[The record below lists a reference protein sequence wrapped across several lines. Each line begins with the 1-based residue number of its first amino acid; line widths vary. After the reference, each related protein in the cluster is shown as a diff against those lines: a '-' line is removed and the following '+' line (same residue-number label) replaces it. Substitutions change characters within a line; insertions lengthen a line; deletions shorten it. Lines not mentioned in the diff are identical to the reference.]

1 MWTIRLTWALATGL
15 GLLLRALVAALALA
29 PVILL
34 ARCVVG

>member
-1 MWTIRLTWALATGL
+1 MWTIRLMWALATGL
-15 GLLLRALVAALALA
+15 GLALRALVVAAALA